1 MDALRLVAALAV
13 VLFHF
18 TARDHVRWG
27 SDTLP
32 HEVFG
37 SFSGVAVYGYAGVHL
52 FFVVSGF
59 VILMSVWGRSVP
71 QFIASRVSRLYP
83 AYWVAVVLTATL
95 RWWWPTFESLPIGTV
110 LVNLTMFQD
119 AFGVERVDGVYWT
132 LWVEMQFYLL
142 MLGFLLSGIT
152 ARWVVMLAAVV
163 PAVMVPLSF
172 ALPAVELA
180 VPFLGWSPLFA
191 AGMVLFVI
199 FREGPT
205 AGRWV
210 VVGLNAALA
219 AVVSAIR
226 TVGSID
232 AIASGGHV
240 VPAVLALVA
249 VGVVGL
255 VAVVALVPRV
265 RDLDW
270 ALLTSLGALTYP
282 LYLTHEYVGWALI
295 EVLHPS
301 LGRWGTLTVAVT
313 ACLGVAWLLHRC
325 VEEPFHRPVR
335 VWLESRLEAAGRWM
349 RGVVRRPA
357 PARAQEARVRARPAT
372 GLRPASVP
380 GSTRRP

>member
-1 MDALRLVAALAV
+1 M
-13 VLFHF
+13 
-18 TARDHVRWG
+18 
-27 SDTLP
+27 
-32 HEVFG
+32 
-37 SFSGVAVYGYAGVHL
+37 
-52 FFVVSGF
+52 
-59 VILMSVWGRSVP
+59 
-71 QFIASRVSRLYP
+71 
-83 AYWVAVVLTATL
+83 
-95 RWWWPTFESLPIGTV
+95 
-110 LVNLTMFQD
+110 
-119 AFGVERVDGVYWT
+119 
-132 LWVEMQFYLL
+132 
-142 MLGFLLSGIT
+142 
-152 ARWVVMLAAVV
+152 
-163 PAVMVPLSF
+163 
-172 ALPAVELA
+172 
-180 VPFLGWSPLFA
+180 PFLGWSPLFA

-301 LGRWGTLTVAVT
+301 LGRWGTLTVAV
-313 ACLGVAWLLHRC
+313 AGCLGLAWLLHRC